1 MMSRMRPPICFALTL
16 ILTACGSLNPSPT
29 SHPDAHP
36 FSEPAPSPSSPTT
49 QLPTPSLGQP
59 ASPTQSANPPTTDDL
74 QRDSVVEVVRDGV
87 AVYSGPGSGYP
98 HVEATRTRPSGV
110 ETVGPYL
117 LSVGERLIIQD
128 GPIRLGG
135 SAWYSVRPAG
145 LVSLGDLFFAE
156 GWVPVDEGGDAY
168 LEPSATP
175 DASCCFSASGMGI
188 GASVQV
194 PPPAAC
200 SAEAGCARA
209 IAWAAGLADPTG
221 GCTLRI
227 TEERS
232 ATVIVDQRIE
242 GWARGAA
249 WWPEHAEAA
258 IVVETNCSWSLHV
271 GPA

>member
-16 ILTACGSLNPSPT
+16 ILTACGPLNPSPT

>member
-1 MMSRMRPPICFALTL
+1 MRPPAACLAVGL
-16 ILTACGSLNPSPT
+16 ILAACGSQPPVPT
-29 SHPDAHP
+29 SSSGAGDPAHAGP
-36 FSEPAPSPSSPTT
+36 SFTTAPASGSPAPSVVQPAPPSEPASSPRA
-49 QLPTPSLGQP
+49 GEF
-59 ASPTQSANPPTTDDL
+59 
-74 QRDSVVEVVRDGV
+74 QRDSVVEVVRDGF
-87 AVYSGPGSGYP
+87 AVHSGPGSGYP
-98 HVEATRTRPSGV
+98 PVEATRTRPSGV
-110 ETVGPYL
+110 ETVGAPYL
-117 LSVGERLIIQD
+117 LSVGERLKIQD
-128 GPIRLGG
+128 GPIRLEG

-145 LVSLGDLFFAE
+145 LVSLGDLSFAE
-156 GWVPVDEGGDAY
+156 GWVPADEGGDAI

-175 DASCCFSASGMGI
+175 DASCCFSAAGMGI

-194 PPPAAC
+194 PPPARC

-209 IAWAAGLADPTG
+209 IAWAAGLADPAG
-221 GCTLRI
+221 SCMLRM
-227 TEERS
+227 TQS